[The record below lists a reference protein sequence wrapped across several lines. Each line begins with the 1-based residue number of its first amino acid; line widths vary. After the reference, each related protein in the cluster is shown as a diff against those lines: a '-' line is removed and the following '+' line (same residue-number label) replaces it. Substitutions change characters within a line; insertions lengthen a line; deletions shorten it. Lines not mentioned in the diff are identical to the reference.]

1 MQLLLSR
8 LSRLRAPRPLRWRG
22 LALATACFALGAG
35 VAHAQDT
42 LTIPAPQGLIND
54 FAGIIPSANKARM
67 TALAQR
73 VRDASKGEIAVVTLP
88 AIDDTEV
95 ADLAYKI
102 GRQWGVGAAGEAG
115 DAAKNAGVVVLLIPK
130 GRSPDGKGKIAIAT
144 GRGVEG
150 FIPDAVAGDIRREAT
165 PYLAAGDYGGGLE
178 LITLRL
184 AERYAT
190 EFAFSLDGASAPEP
204 VRRVKRTSSSRG
216 ALVFFLLLVVL
227 SALSSGRRRGRRA
240 SSGGE
245 LLKWMVID
253 SLLRS
258 ASSGGRGGSWS
269 SGGGGGGGGFG
280 GGFGGFGGGGGF
292 SGGGSSGDF

>member
-1 MQLLLSR
+1 M
-8 LSRLRAPRPLRWRG
+8 
-22 LALATACFALGAG
+22 
-35 VAHAQDT
+35 
-42 LTIPAPQGLIND
+42 IPAPQGLIND
-54 FAGIIPSANKARM
+54 FAGIIPEANKARM

-88 AIDDTEV
+88 SIDDTEV

-165 PYLAAGDYGGGLE
+165 PFLAAGDYGGGLE

-184 AERYAT
+184 AERYAA
-190 EFAFSLDGASAPEP
+190 EFAFSLDGASEPRAP
-204 VRRVKRTSSSRG
+204 VRVKRKSSSRG
-216 ALVFFLLLVVL
+216 ALVFFLLIVVL
-227 SALSSGRRRGRRA
+227 SALSSGRRRGRHA

-245 LLKWMVID
+245 LLKFMVID

-258 ASSGGRGGSWS
+258 AGGRGGSWS

>member
-1 MQLLLSR
+1 MS
-8 LSRLRAPRPLRWRG
+8 RPLFRLFQLRLPQPIRVCRALLHAAAC
-22 LALATACFALGAG
+22 LALWPV
-35 VAHAQDT
+35 VARAQDT
-42 LTIPAPQGLIND
+42 LAIPAPVGLIND
-54 FAGIIPSANKARM
+54 FAGIIPEANKARM
-67 TALAQR
+67 SALAQR
-73 VRDASKGEIAVVTLP
+73 VRDASKGEIAIVTLP
-88 AIDDTEV
+88 SIDNTEV

-165 PYLAAGDYGGGLE
+165 PYLAAEDYGAGLE

-184 AERYAT
+184 AERYAA
-190 EFAFSLDGASAPEP
+190 EFAFSLDGATPPQPA
-204 VRRVKRTSSSRG
+204 RRVKRTSSSRG
-216 ALVFFLLLVVL
+216 AVVFFLLLVVL
-227 SALSSGRRRGRRA
+227 SALGSGRRRGRRPTT
-240 SSGGE
+240 GGE
-245 LLKWMVID
+245 LLKFMVIE
-253 SLLRS
+253 SLLRGS
-258 ASSGGRGGSWS
+258 RGGGGWS